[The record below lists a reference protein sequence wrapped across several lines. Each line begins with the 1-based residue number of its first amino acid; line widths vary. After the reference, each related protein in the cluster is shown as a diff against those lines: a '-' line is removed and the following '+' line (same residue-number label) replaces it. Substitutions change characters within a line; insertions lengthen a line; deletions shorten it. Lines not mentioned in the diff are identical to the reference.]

1 MLTMACR
8 EFNCSLFNVCVLIVV
23 SHHSHDWAM
32 PGIQVTFVC
41 LCLELA
47 FFPGSTWFTA
57 WGVQGKKKH
66 LAIHASKNHCGHV
79 SISPL
84 PKIISYRCD
93 GRKSPELVVKGK
105 AHKKGKIQSF
115 SRTTEVD
122 EDLKCKITT
131 QKMLRVCFAVRLQKL
146 HPAFHQH
153 VEDKD
158 PTGHFWA
165 EFFLK

>member
-32 PGIQVTFVC
+32 PGIQVTFVFVFRARF
-41 LCLELA
+41 LPRVHLIHSLR
-47 FFPGSTWFTA
+47 GS
-57 WGVQGKKKH
+57 GKKKH

-115 SRTTEVD
+115 FRTTEVD

-131 QKMLRVCFAVRLQKL
+131 QKMTKKSNSAYPEWPICTIL
-146 HPAFHQH
+146 HI
-153 VEDKD
+153 
-158 PTGHFWA
+158 T
-165 EFFLK
+165 